1 MTNCKYKLRKL
12 SVGLISVGT
21 MLIAPTVLGQE
32 VSASTTST
40 ETSASSNNT
49 NTNTAS
55 TVETSTT
62 TSTSG
67 TAASGAGSESSDAS
81 VVPSEGSQSSGTTT
95 PASKQPQAQTAP
107 AATSAS
113 STSSSSSDG
122 KAPQAATIST
132 SSTPAAGT
140 SSNSNQVTG
149 TEAEP
154 QTMDVERY
162 TVDKEN
168 SKLNI
173 KDGDKPKNRSSVDKD
188 TKLIRNR
195 DGKQRDIVDVTRTVK
210 TNEDGTIDVTVTVK
224 PKQID
229 EGADVMALLDVSKK
243 MSEDDFN
250 NAKDKIKKLV
260 TTLTSKSA
268 NGQQNLNNR
277 NTVRLMTFYRKI
289 SDPIDLSGK
298 TSEEVEEEL
307 NKIWDKVKTKDW
319 DWGVDLQGAIH
330 KARDIFKKEKES
342 KKRQHIVLFSQ
353 GESTFSYELQNS
365 VKEDK
370 YKLSRLT
377 ETVTSSN
384 PLLPWPPIFNHTH
397 KNIDMLDDVKHLIK
411 LGRALGIKELDSLQ
425 STLKLV
431 SAGSNAAGLLLG
443 GGSLTEYLTLKE
455 YKSGNLTENQFDYTK
470 RVGEGY
476 HFHSFSERKETGEI
490 PFKSDIE
497 SQIKG
502 VFKSSN
508 TGDKSWFESILDKLS
523 LTERVQEAK
532 QKALMKLLGYLF
544 YKREYH
550 YYNHNLS
557 AIAEAKMAQQE
568 GITFYSVDVTDLN
581 SASKRAKRQVKS
593 EEDKKKEKEKEAI
606 EKKRNEKFDNYL
618 KQMSEGENFFKD
630 VDQAEEFKDTL
641 TNVTVTETFEDGVNV
656 KENSC
661 QTSLDSNNNS
671 SKSDGGGTFE
681 YKQSSSSGWLSLLSR
696 TKESLTWTI
705 SKDQLKEAFEK
716 NGFLTF
722 KYKLQVNKDKL
733 LDKGKKRAKRS
744 TPTENESSVTEKII
758 SNTVNYKINNQ
769 EVKGN
774 KLDDVKLTY
783 TKETVPVPDVEGT
796 VEVPQAPEKPLVDP
810 ILPPQPSLPNIPT
823 PQLPK
828 DEDLE
833 ISGGHGPIVDIVE
846 DTGTGV
852 EGGAQNGVVSTQEN
866 KDPIVDITED
876 TQPGMSGSNDAT
888 VVEEDTAPKRPD
900 VLVGGQSDPI
910 DITEDT
916 QPSVSG
922 SNDATVV
929 EEDTA
934 PKRPDILV
942 GGQSDPIDITEDTQ
956 PGMSGSNDATVIEED
971 TKPKRFFHFDNE
983 PQAPEK
989 PKEQPSLQDSNSL
1002 PQAPAYKAAHHL
1014 PASGDKR
1021 EVYFTIAALTIIGAA
1036 GLLSKKRRDT
1046 EEN

>member
-12 SVGLISVGT
+12 SVGLVSVGT

-32 VSASTTST
+32 VSTTGST
-40 ETSASSNNT
+40 ETSAAS
-49 NTNTAS
+49 TAS
-55 TVETSTT
+55 VDAT
-62 TSTSG
+62 TSG
-67 TAASGAGSESSDAS
+67 TTASGASGESSDAS
-81 VVPSEGSQSSGTTT
+81 VASSEGSQGSESA
-95 PASKQPQAQTAP
+95 PASPQPQPQAQTAP

-113 STSSSSSDG
+113 S
-122 KAPQAATIST
+122 KAKTEEQTPKAAT
-132 SSTPAAGT
+132 SSTPSTPAASS
-140 SSNSNQVTG
+140 SSNSNQ
-149 TEAEP
+149 EASAETEP
-154 QTMDVERY
+154 QMMDVEKY
-162 TVDKEN
+162 TVDKE
-168 SKLNI
+168 SSELKV
-173 KDGDKPKNRSSVDKD
+173 KDGKKPKNENKVDKD

-195 DGKQRDIVDVTRTVK
+195 DGEQRDIFDIKREVK
-210 TNEDGTIDVTVTVK
+210 TNADGTIDVTVTVT
-224 PKQID
+224 PKEID
-229 EGADVMALLDVSKK
+229 KGADVMALLDVSQKMTKENFDKAKEQIKK
-243 MSEDDFN
+243 M
-250 NAKDKIKKLV
+250 V
-260 TTLTSKSA
+260 TTLTGEPTDGKE
-268 NGQQNLNNR
+268 NR
-277 NTVRLMTFYRKI
+277 NRRNSVRLMTFYRKI
-289 SDPIDLSGK
+289 SEPIDLSGK
-298 TSEEVEEEL
+298 TSEEVEKEL
-307 NKIWDKVKTKDW
+307 DNIWDKVKKEDW

-353 GESTFSYELQNS
+353 GESTFSYDIN
-365 VKEDK
+365 DK
-370 YKLSRLT
+370 DKNN
-377 ETVTSSN
+377 TVRKNRITGKVTTSN
-384 PLLPWPPIFNHTH
+384 PLFPWLPIFNHTNQ
-397 KNIDMLDDVKHLIK
+397 KAEVIDDVDK
-411 LGRALGIKELDSLQ
+411 LLDFAEKMGISLPKGLRAGVQAIGLSNSFL
-425 STLKLV
+425 STFT
-431 SAGSNAAGLLLG
+431 GSG
-443 GGSLTEYLTLKE
+443 LTEYLTLNEYGSDILKE
-455 YKSGNLTENQFDYTK
+455 KQFDYTK

-476 HFHSFSERKETGEI
+476 YYHSYSKRTHGDKMPFERQIREVLEQFLPK
-490 PFKSDIE
+490 IE
-497 SQIKG
+497 SREWAKKFIDIFGLQGQKVDQIG
-502 VFKSSN
+502 VDVIMKVIN
-508 TGDKSWFESILDKLS
+508 SI
-523 LTERVQEAK
+523 
-532 QKALMKLLGYLF
+532 F
-544 YKREYH
+544 YSRQYY

-557 AIAEAKMAQQE
+557 AIAEAKMAQEE
-568 GITFYSVDVTDLN
+568 GITFYSVDVTDLKP
-581 SASKRAKRQVKS
+581 KRAKRQAAVLQKTTKKES
-593 EEDKKKEKEKEAI
+593 EED
-606 EKKRNEKFDNYL
+606 RNNKFDGYL
-618 KQMSEGENFFKD
+618 KKMSEGGKEFFND
-630 VDQAEEFKDTL
+630 VDEADKFKDTL
-641 TNVTVTETFEDGVNV
+641 TEVTVTETFENSVSVENQSWKVSSNSNHKENV
-656 KENSC
+656 KYTNA
-661 QTSLDSNNNS
+661 QKNRNWFS
-671 SKSDGGGTFE
+671 SE
-681 YKQSSSSGWLSLLSR
+681 V
-696 TKESLTWTI
+696 KESLTWTI
-705 SKDQLKEAFEK
+705 SKEQLKQAFEDGK
-716 NGFLTF
+716 PLTLT
-722 KYKLQVNKDKL
+722 YKLKVDNNKLKKALDDKR
-733 LDKGKKRAKRS
+733 KNRPKRS
-744 TPTENESSVTEKII
+744 IPTENENSVTEKII
-758 SNTVNYKINNQ
+758 SNTVNYKINKQ

-783 TKETVPVPDVEGT
+783 TKETVPVPDVEG
-796 VEVPQAPEKPLVDP
+796 EVVPIPEKPLVEP
-810 ILPPQPSLPNIPT
+810 MTPLYPAIPNYPT

-989 PKEQPSLQDSNSL
+989 PKEQPSLSL
-1002 PQAPAYKAAHHL
+1002 PQAPVYKAAHHL

-1021 EVYFTIAALTIIGAA
+1021 EASFTIVALTIIGAA

>member
-12 SVGLISVGT
+12 SVGLVSVGT

-32 VSASTTST
+32 VSTSASST
-40 ETSASSNNT
+40 ETSANT
-49 NTNTAS
+49 NTNTSTAS
-55 TVETSTT
+55 AGTG
-62 TSTSG
+62 TSG
-67 TAASGAGSESSDAS
+67 TASTTPSVGTSTGGAAGGEAAVASSG
-81 VVPSEGSQSSGTTT
+81 GSQSSDTT
-95 PASKQPQAQTAP
+95 PASPQAQTSEQP
-107 AATSAS
+107 AATS
-113 STSSSSSDG
+113 TSSNSSSDG
-122 KAPQAATIST
+122 QTPKTATT
-132 SSTPAAGT
+132 SPSTPVVAN
-140 SSNSNQVTG
+140 SNGNQVTG
-149 TEAEP
+149 TEASP
-154 QTMDVERY
+154 QMMDVEKY
-162 TVDKEN
+162 TVDKE
-168 SKLNI
+168 SSELNI
-173 KDGDKPKNRSSVDKD
+173 KDGKTPKNGISVTKD

-210 TNEDGTIDVTVTVK
+210 ANEDGTIDVTVTVK

-243 MSEDDFN
+243 MTQENFDK
-250 NAKDKIKKLV
+250 AKEQIKKLV
-260 TTLTSKSA
+260 TTLTSKSD
-268 NGQQNLNNR
+268 GGKENLNNR

-289 SDPIDLSGK
+289 SEPIDLSGK
-298 TSEEVEEEL
+298 TEQQVCEEL
-307 NKIWDKVKTKDW
+307 DKIWNRVKNEDW

-330 KARDIFKKEKES
+330 KARDIFKREKES

-353 GESTFSYELQNS
+353 GESTFSYDI
-365 VKEDK
+365 KDK
-370 YKLSRLT
+370 SDREVTKTRIT
-377 ETVTSSN
+377 EKVTTSN

-397 KNIDMLDDVKHLIK
+397 KNIDMLDDVKHLVK
-411 LGRALGIKELDSLQ
+411 LGQALGITGLDNLQ

-431 SAGSNAAGLLLG
+431 STGSNLAGLVLG

-455 YKSGNLTENQFDYTK
+455 YKSGSLTESQFDYTK

-476 HFHSFSERKETGEI
+476 HFHSFSERKETGEL
-490 PFKSDIE
+490 PFKNEIE
-497 SQIKG
+497 SRIKG
-502 VFKSSN
+502 LFKSN
-508 TGDKSWFESILDKLS
+508 ETDAKSWFESILDKLS
-523 LTERVQEAK
+523 LTERVQKAK
-532 QKALMKLLGYLF
+532 QEALMKLLGYLF

-581 SASKRAKRQVKS
+581 TTSKRVKRQIES
-593 EEDKKKEKEKEAI
+593 EEDKKKEKEKEDI
-606 EKKRNEKFDNYL
+606 EKKRHEKFDKYL
-618 KQMSEGENFFKD
+618 KEMSEGGNAFFND
-630 VDQAEEFKDTL
+630 VGKADKFKDTL
-641 TNVTVTETFEDGVNV
+641 TELTIKDEFTDKVTVE
-656 KENSC
+656 KNSLNKPL
-661 QTSLDSNNNS
+661 TN
-671 SKSDGGGTFE
+671 E
-681 YKQSSSSGWLSLLSR
+681 LSR
-696 TKESLTWTI
+696 TNRVQHREVNTSSLNFWGSSKESLTWTI
-705 SKDQLKEAFEK
+705 SKDQLREAFEK
-716 NGFLTF
+716 DGFLTF
-722 KYKLQVNKDKL
+722 KYTLRINKDKL
-733 LDKGKKRAKRS
+733 LGTDKKRTKRDIS
-744 TPTENESSVTEKII
+744 TENKTSVTKDII
-758 SNTVNYKINNQ
+758 SNTVTYKINEQ
-769 EVKGN
+769 KVEGN

-783 TKETVPVPDVEGT
+783 TKETVPVPDVEG
-796 VEVPQAPEKPLVDP
+796 EVVPIPEKPLVEP
-810 ILPPQPSLPNIPT
+810 MTPLYPAIPNYLTPDIPT

-888 VVEEDTAPKRPD
+888 VIEEDT
-900 VLVGGQSDPI
+900 
-910 DITEDT
+910 T
-916 QPSVSG
+916 
-922 SNDATVV
+922 
-929 EEDTA
+929 

-942 GGQSDPIDITEDTQ
+942 GGQSEPIDITEDTQ

>member
-12 SVGLISVGT
+12 SVGLVSVGT

-32 VSASTTST
+32 VSTTGST
-40 ETSASSNNT
+40 ETSAAS
-49 NTNTAS
+49 TAS
-55 TVETSTT
+55 VDAT
-62 TSTSG
+62 TSG
-67 TAASGAGSESSDAS
+67 TTASGASGESSDAS
-81 VVPSEGSQSSGTTT
+81 VASSEGSQGSESA
-95 PASKQPQAQTAP
+95 PASPQPQAQTAP

-113 STSSSSSDG
+113 S
-122 KAPQAATIST
+122 KAKTEEQTPKAAT
-132 SSTPAAGT
+132 SSTPSTPAASS
-140 SSNSNQVTG
+140 SSNSNQ
-149 TEAEP
+149 EASAETEP
-154 QTMDVERY
+154 QMMDVEKY
-162 TVDKEN
+162 TVDKE
-168 SKLNI
+168 SSELKV
-173 KDGDKPKNRSSVDKD
+173 KDGKKPKNENKVDKD

-195 DGKQRDIVDVTRTVK
+195 DGEQRDIFDIKREVK
-210 TNEDGTIDVTVTVK
+210 TNADGTIDVTVTVT
-224 PKQID
+224 PKEID
-229 EGADVMALLDVSKK
+229 KGADVMALLDVSQKMTKENFDKAKEQIKK
-243 MSEDDFN
+243 M
-250 NAKDKIKKLV
+250 V
-260 TTLTSKSA
+260 TTLTGEPTDGKE
-268 NGQQNLNNR
+268 NR
-277 NTVRLMTFYRKI
+277 NRRNSVRLMTFYRKI
-289 SDPIDLSGK
+289 SEPIDLSGK
-298 TSEEVEEEL
+298 TSEEVEKEL
-307 NKIWDKVKTKDW
+307 DNIWDKVKKEDW

-353 GESTFSYELQNS
+353 GESTFSYDIN
-365 VKEDK
+365 DK
-370 YKLSRLT
+370 DKNN
-377 ETVTSSN
+377 TVRKNRITGKVTTSN
-384 PLLPWPPIFNHTH
+384 PLFPWLPIFNHTNQ
-397 KNIDMLDDVKHLIK
+397 KAEVIDDVAK
-411 LGRALGIKELDSLQ
+411 LLDFAEKMGISLPKGLRAGVQAIGLSNSFLSIF
-425 STLKLV
+425 
-431 SAGSNAAGLLLG
+431 AGSG
-443 GGSLTEYLTLKE
+443 LTEYLTLNEYGSDILKE
-455 YKSGNLTENQFDYTK
+455 KQFDYTK

-476 HFHSFSERKETGEI
+476 YYHSYSKRTH
-490 PFKSDIE
+490 
-497 SQIKG
+497 
-502 VFKSSN
+502 
-508 TGDKSWFESILDKLS
+508 GDKMPFEKQIREVLEQFLPKIKSREWAKKFIDIFGLQGQKVDQIGVDVIMKVINSI
-523 LTERVQEAK
+523 
-532 QKALMKLLGYLF
+532 F
-544 YKREYH
+544 YSRQYY

-557 AIAEAKMAQQE
+557 AIAEAKMAQEE
-568 GITFYSVDVTDLN
+568 GITFYSVDVTDLKP
-581 SASKRAKRQVKS
+581 KRAKRQAAVLQKTTKKES
-593 EEDKKKEKEKEAI
+593 EED
-606 EKKRNEKFDNYL
+606 RNNKFDGYL
-618 KQMSEGENFFKD
+618 KKMSEGGKEFFND
-630 VDQAEEFKDTL
+630 VDEADKFKDTL
-641 TNVTVTETFEDGVNV
+641 TEVTVTETFENSVSVENQSWKVSSNSNHKENV
-656 KENSC
+656 KYTNA
-661 QTSLDSNNNS
+661 QKNRNWFS
-671 SKSDGGGTFE
+671 SE
-681 YKQSSSSGWLSLLSR
+681 V
-696 TKESLTWTI
+696 KESLTWTI
-705 SKDQLKEAFEK
+705 SKEQLKQAFEDGK
-716 NGFLTF
+716 PLTLT
-722 KYKLQVNKDKL
+722 YKLKVDNNKLKKALDDKR
-733 LDKGKKRAKRS
+733 KNRPKRS
-744 TPTENESSVTEKII
+744 IPTENENSVTEKII
-758 SNTVNYKINNQ
+758 SNTVNYKINKQ

-783 TKETVPVPDVEGT
+783 TKETVPVPDVEG
-796 VEVPQAPEKPLVDP
+796 EVVPIPEKPLVEP
-810 ILPPQPSLPNIPT
+810 MTPLYPAIPNYPT

-989 PKEQPSLQDSNSL
+989 PKEQPSLSL
-1002 PQAPAYKAAHHL
+1002 PQAPVYKAAHHL

-1021 EVYFTIAALTIIGAA
+1021 EASFTIVALTIIGAA

>member
-12 SVGLISVGT
+12 SVGLVSVGT

-40 ETSASSNNT
+40 ETSA
-49 NTNTAS
+49 AS
-55 TVETSTT
+55 AGVG
-62 TSTSG
+62 TSG
-67 TAASGAGSESSDAS
+67 TAASETGSGAA
-81 VVPSEGSQSSGTTT
+81 VATATTT
-95 PASKQPQAQTAP
+95 TATTNGGPQSTPAVAEATPQPQAQIAP
-107 AATSAS
+107 VAAATSTS
-113 STSSSSSDG
+113 SASSSSDG
-122 KAPQAATIST
+122 KAPQAVTSST
-132 SSTPAAGT
+132 SPSTPAAA
-140 SSNSNQVTG
+140 SSNGSNQ
-149 TEAEP
+149 EASAETEP
-154 QTMDVERY
+154 QTMEVEKY

-173 KDGDKPKNRSSVDKD
+173 KDGKTPKTGSSVNNEKD

-250 NAKDKIKKLV
+250 NAKNKIKKLV
-260 TTLTSKSA
+260 KTLTSKSA
-268 NGQQNLNNR
+268 SNSDNDEHKYNSR
-277 NTVRLMTFYRKI
+277 NSVRLMTFYREI
-289 SDPIDLSGK
+289 SNPIDISGK
-298 TSEEVEEEL
+298 TEEQL
-307 NKIWDKVKTKDW
+307 DKLLDDLRKKAKANY

-330 KARDIFKKEKES
+330 KAREIFNKEKE
-342 KKRQHIVLFSQ
+342 KKFGKRQHIVLFSQ

-370 YKLSRLT
+370 TKLSRLSGA
-377 ETVTSSN
+377 VTSSN

-397 KNIDMLDDVKHLIK
+397 KNIDMLDDVKNLVK
-411 LGRALGIKELDSLQ
+411 LGQTLGIAGLDNLQ
-425 STLKLV
+425 STLSLI
-431 SAGSNAAGLLLG
+431 STGSSLAGAFLG

-455 YKSGNLTENQFDYTK
+455 YKSGDLKENQFDYTK

-476 HFHSFSERKETGEI
+476 HFHSFSERKKTGEI
-490 PFKSDIE
+490 PFKSEIE
-497 SQIKG
+497 PKIKEL
-502 VFKSSN
+502 FENNKN
-508 TGDKSWFESILDKLS
+508 NQDKSWTEWIFDKLS
-523 LTERVQEAK
+523 LTERIQKAK
-532 QKALMKLLGYLF
+532 QETLMKLLEYLF

-568 GITFYSVDVTDLN
+568 GITFYSVDVTDLKTT
-581 SASKRAKRQVKS
+581 SKRVKRQVESK
-593 EEDKKKEKEKEAI
+593 EDKKKEKDREDIEKE
-606 EKKRNEKFDNYL
+606 RNEKFDNYL
-618 KQMSEGENFFKD
+618 KQMSEGGKDFFEDVDKAEKFKD
-630 VDQAEEFKDTL
+630 IL

-656 KENSC
+656 KDNSW
-661 QTSLDSNNNS
+661 QVSSENNNS
-671 SKSDGGGTFE
+671 LHSNYKSVTHKAASDA
-681 YKQSSSSGWLSLLSR
+681 SWWSLYSN
-696 TKESLTWTI
+696 KESLTWTI
-705 SKDQLKEAFEK
+705 SKEQLKEAFEK
-716 NGFLTF
+716 NSSLTF
-722 KYKLQVNKDKL
+722 KYKLQVNKQKL
-733 LDKGKKRAKRS
+733 LDKNKNRTKRDTS
-744 TPTENESSVTEKII
+744 TENKTSVTKDII

-783 TKETVPVPDVEGT
+783 TKETVPVPDVEG
-796 VEVPQAPEKPLVDP
+796 EVVPIPEKPLVEP
-810 ILPPQPSLPNIPT
+810 MTPLYPAIPNYPTPDIPT

-929 EEDTA
+929 EEDTV

-989 PKEQPSLQDSNSL
+989 PKEQPSLSL
-1002 PQAPAYKAAHHL
+1002 PQAPVYKAAHHL

-1021 EVYFTIAALTIIGAA
+1021 EASFTIAALTIIGAA

>member
-12 SVGLISVGT
+12 SVGLVSVGT

-32 VSASTTST
+32 VSTTGST
-40 ETSASSNNT
+40 ETSAAS
-49 NTNTAS
+49 TAS
-55 TVETSTT
+55 VDAT
-62 TSTSG
+62 TSG
-67 TAASGAGSESSDAS
+67 TTASGASGESSDAS
-81 VVPSEGSQSSGTTT
+81 VASSEGSQGSESA
-95 PASKQPQAQTAP
+95 PASPQPQPQAQTAP

-113 STSSSSSDG
+113 S
-122 KAPQAATIST
+122 KAKTEEQTPKAAT
-132 SSTPAAGT
+132 SSTPSTPAASS
-140 SSNSNQVTG
+140 SSNSNQ
-149 TEAEP
+149 EASAETEP
-154 QTMDVERY
+154 QMMDVEKY
-162 TVDKEN
+162 TVDKE
-168 SKLNI
+168 SSELKV
-173 KDGDKPKNRSSVDKD
+173 KDGKKPKNENKVDKD

-195 DGKQRDIVDVTRTVK
+195 DGEQRDIFDIKREVK
-210 TNEDGTIDVTVTVK
+210 TNADGTIDVTVTVT
-224 PKQID
+224 PKEID
-229 EGADVMALLDVSKK
+229 KGADVMALLDVSQKMTKENFDKAKEQIKK
-243 MSEDDFN
+243 M
-250 NAKDKIKKLV
+250 V
-260 TTLTSKSA
+260 TTLTGEPTDGKE
-268 NGQQNLNNR
+268 NR
-277 NTVRLMTFYRKI
+277 NRRNSVRLMTFYRKI
-289 SDPIDLSGK
+289 SEPIDLSGK
-298 TSEEVEEEL
+298 TSEEVEKEL
-307 NKIWDKVKTKDW
+307 DNIWDKVKKEDW

-353 GESTFSYELQNS
+353 GESTFSYDIN
-365 VKEDK
+365 DK
-370 YKLSRLT
+370 DKNN
-377 ETVTSSN
+377 TVRKNRITGKVTTSN
-384 PLLPWPPIFNHTH
+384 PLFPWLPIFNHTNQ
-397 KNIDMLDDVKHLIK
+397 KAEVIDDVAK
-411 LGRALGIKELDSLQ
+411 LLDFAEKMGISLPKGLRAGVQAIGLSDSFL
-425 STLKLV
+425 SIFT
-431 SAGSNAAGLLLG
+431 GSG
-443 GGSLTEYLTLKE
+443 LTEYLTLNEYGSDILKE
-455 YKSGNLTENQFDYTK
+455 KQFDYTK

-476 HFHSFSERKETGEI
+476 YYHSYSKRTHGDKM
-490 PFKSDIE
+490 PFEKQIREVLEQFLPKIE
-497 SQIKG
+497 SREWAKKFIDIFGLQGQKVDQIG
-502 VFKSSN
+502 VDVIMKVIN
-508 TGDKSWFESILDKLS
+508 SI
-523 LTERVQEAK
+523 
-532 QKALMKLLGYLF
+532 F
-544 YKREYH
+544 YSRQYY

-557 AIAEAKMAQQE
+557 AIAEAKMAQEE
-568 GITFYSVDVTDLN
+568 GITFYSVDVTDLKP
-581 SASKRAKRQVKS
+581 KRAKRQAAVLQKTTKKES
-593 EEDKKKEKEKEAI
+593 EED
-606 EKKRNEKFDNYL
+606 RNNKFDGYL
-618 KQMSEGENFFKD
+618 KKMSEGGKEFFND
-630 VDQAEEFKDTL
+630 VDEADKFKDTL
-641 TNVTVTETFEDGVNV
+641 TEVTVTETFENSVSVENQSWKVSSNSNHKENV
-656 KENSC
+656 KYTNA
-661 QTSLDSNNNS
+661 QKNRNWFS
-671 SKSDGGGTFE
+671 SE
-681 YKQSSSSGWLSLLSR
+681 V
-696 TKESLTWTI
+696 KESLTWTI
-705 SKDQLKEAFEK
+705 SKEQLKQAFEDGK
-716 NGFLTF
+716 PLTLT
-722 KYKLQVNKDKL
+722 YKLKVDNNKLKKALDDKR
-733 LDKGKKRAKRS
+733 KNRPKRS
-744 TPTENESSVTEKII
+744 IPTENENSVTEKII
-758 SNTVNYKINNQ
+758 SNTVNYKINKQ

-783 TKETVPVPDVEGT
+783 TKETVPVPDVEG
-796 VEVPQAPEKPLVDP
+796 EVVPIPEKPLVEP
-810 ILPPQPSLPNIPT
+810 MTPLYPAIPNYPT

-989 PKEQPSLQDSNSL
+989 PKEQPSLSL
-1002 PQAPAYKAAHHL
+1002 PQAPVYKAAHHL

-1021 EVYFTIAALTIIGAA
+1021 EASFTIVALTIIGAA

>member
-12 SVGLISVGT
+12 SVGLVSVGT

-32 VSASTTST
+32 VSTTGST
-40 ETSASSNNT
+40 ETSAAS
-49 NTNTAS
+49 TAS
-55 TVETSTT
+55 VDAT
-62 TSTSG
+62 TSG
-67 TAASGAGSESSDAS
+67 TTASGASGESSDAS
-81 VVPSEGSQSSGTTT
+81 VASSEGSQGSESA
-95 PASKQPQAQTAP
+95 PASPQPQPQPQAQTAP

-113 STSSSSSDG
+113 S
-122 KAPQAATIST
+122 KAKTEEQTPKAAT
-132 SSTPAAGT
+132 SSTPSTPAASS
-140 SSNSNQVTG
+140 SSNSNQ
-149 TEAEP
+149 EASAETEP
-154 QTMDVERY
+154 QMMDVEKY
-162 TVDKEN
+162 TVDKE
-168 SKLNI
+168 SSELKV
-173 KDGDKPKNRSSVDKD
+173 KDGKKPKNENKVDKD

-195 DGKQRDIVDVTRTVK
+195 DGEQRDIFDIKREVK
-210 TNEDGTIDVTVTVK
+210 TNADGTIDVTVTVT
-224 PKQID
+224 PKEID
-229 EGADVMALLDVSKK
+229 KGADVMALLDVSQKMTKENFDKAKEQIKK
-243 MSEDDFN
+243 M
-250 NAKDKIKKLV
+250 V
-260 TTLTSKSA
+260 TTLTGEPTDGKE
-268 NGQQNLNNR
+268 NR
-277 NTVRLMTFYRKI
+277 NRRNSVRLMTFYRKI
-289 SDPIDLSGK
+289 SEPIDLSGK
-298 TSEEVEEEL
+298 TSEEVEKEL
-307 NKIWDKVKTKDW
+307 DNIWDKVKKEDW

-353 GESTFSYELQNS
+353 GESTFSYDIN
-365 VKEDK
+365 DK
-370 YKLSRLT
+370 DKNN
-377 ETVTSSN
+377 TVRKNRITGKVTTSN
-384 PLLPWPPIFNHTH
+384 PLFPWLPIFNHTNQ
-397 KNIDMLDDVKHLIK
+397 KAEVIDDVDK
-411 LGRALGIKELDSLQ
+411 LLDFAEKMGISLPKGLRAGVQAIGLSNSFL
-425 STLKLV
+425 STFT
-431 SAGSNAAGLLLG
+431 GSG
-443 GGSLTEYLTLKE
+443 LTEYLTLNEYGSDILKE
-455 YKSGNLTENQFDYTK
+455 KQFDYTK

-476 HFHSFSERKETGEI
+476 YYHSYSKRTHGDKM
-490 PFKSDIE
+490 PFEKQIREVLEQFLPKIE
-497 SQIKG
+497 SREWAKKFIDIFGLQGQKVDQIG
-502 VFKSSN
+502 VDVIMKVIN
-508 TGDKSWFESILDKLS
+508 SI
-523 LTERVQEAK
+523 
-532 QKALMKLLGYLF
+532 F
-544 YKREYH
+544 YSRQYY

-557 AIAEAKMAQQE
+557 AIAEAKMAQEE
-568 GITFYSVDVTDLN
+568 GITFYSVDVTDLKP
-581 SASKRAKRQVKS
+581 KRAKRQAAVLQKTTKKES
-593 EEDKKKEKEKEAI
+593 EED
-606 EKKRNEKFDNYL
+606 RNNKFDEYL
-618 KQMSEGENFFKD
+618 KKMSEGGKEFFND
-630 VDQAEEFKDTL
+630 VDEADKFKDTL
-641 TNVTVTETFEDGVNV
+641 TEVTVTETFENSVSVENQSWKVSSNSNHKENV
-656 KENSC
+656 KYTNA
-661 QTSLDSNNNS
+661 QKNRNWFS
-671 SKSDGGGTFE
+671 SE
-681 YKQSSSSGWLSLLSR
+681 V
-696 TKESLTWTI
+696 KESLTWTI
-705 SKDQLKEAFEK
+705 SKEQLKQAFEDGK
-716 NGFLTF
+716 PLTLT
-722 KYKLQVNKDKL
+722 YKLKVDNNKLKKALDDKR
-733 LDKGKKRAKRS
+733 KNRPKRS
-744 TPTENESSVTEKII
+744 IPTENENSVTEKII
-758 SNTVNYKINNQ
+758 SNTVNYKINKQ

-783 TKETVPVPDVEGT
+783 TKETVPVPDVEG
-796 VEVPQAPEKPLVDP
+796 EVVPIPEKPLVEP
-810 ILPPQPSLPNIPT
+810 MTPLYPAIPNYPT

-989 PKEQPSLQDSNSL
+989 PKEQPSLSL
-1002 PQAPAYKAAHHL
+1002 PQAPVYKAAHHL

-1021 EVYFTIAALTIIGAA
+1021 EASFTIVALTIIGAA

>member
-12 SVGLISVGT
+12 SVGLVSVGT

-40 ETSASSNNT
+40 ETSA
-49 NTNTAS
+49 AS
-55 TVETSTT
+55 AGVG
-62 TSTSG
+62 TSG
-67 TAASGAGSESSDAS
+67 TAASETGSGAA
-81 VVPSEGSQSSGTTT
+81 VATATTT
-95 PASKQPQAQTAP
+95 TATTNGGPQSTPAVAEATPQPQAQIAP
-107 AATSAS
+107 VAAATSTS
-113 STSSSSSDG
+113 SASSSSDG
-122 KAPQAATIST
+122 KAPQAVTSST
-132 SSTPAAGT
+132 SPSTPAAA
-140 SSNSNQVTG
+140 SSNGSNQ
-149 TEAEP
+149 EASAETEP
-154 QTMDVERY
+154 QTMEVEKY

-173 KDGDKPKNRSSVDKD
+173 KDGKTPKTGSSVNNEKD

-250 NAKDKIKKLV
+250 NAKNKIKKLV
-260 TTLTSKSA
+260 KTLTSKSA
-268 NGQQNLNNR
+268 SNSDNDEHKYNSR
-277 NTVRLMTFYRKI
+277 NSVRLMTFYREI
-289 SDPIDLSGK
+289 SNPIDISGK
-298 TSEEVEEEL
+298 TEEQL
-307 NKIWDKVKTKDW
+307 DKLLDDLRKKAKANY

-330 KARDIFKKEKES
+330 KAREIFNKEKE
-342 KKRQHIVLFSQ
+342 KKFGKRQHIVLFSQ

-370 YKLSRLT
+370 TKLSRLSGA
-377 ETVTSSN
+377 VTSSN

-397 KNIDMLDDVKHLIK
+397 KNIDMLDDVKNLVK
-411 LGRALGIKELDSLQ
+411 LGQTLGIAGLDNLQ
-425 STLKLV
+425 STLSLI
-431 SAGSNAAGLLLG
+431 STGSSLAGAFLG

-455 YKSGNLTENQFDYTK
+455 YKSGDLKENQFDYTK

-476 HFHSFSERKETGEI
+476 HFHSFSERKKTGEI
-490 PFKSDIE
+490 PFKSEIE
-497 SQIKG
+497 QKIKEL
-502 VFKSSN
+502 FENNKN
-508 TGDKSWFESILDKLS
+508 NQDKSWTEWIFDKLS
-523 LTERVQEAK
+523 LTERIQKAK
-532 QKALMKLLGYLF
+532 QETLMKLLEYLF

-568 GITFYSVDVTDLN
+568 GITFYSVDVTDLKTT
-581 SASKRAKRQVKS
+581 SKRVKRQVESK
-593 EEDKKKEKEKEAI
+593 EDKKKEKDREDIEKE
-606 EKKRNEKFDNYL
+606 RNEKFDNYL
-618 KQMSEGENFFKD
+618 KQMSEGGKDFFED
-630 VDQAEEFKDTL
+630 VDKAEEFKDIL

-656 KENSC
+656 KDNSW
-661 QTSLDSNNNS
+661 QVSSENNNS
-671 SKSDGGGTFE
+671 LHSNYKSVTHKAASDA
-681 YKQSSSSGWLSLLSR
+681 SWWSLYSN
-696 TKESLTWTI
+696 KESLTWTI
-705 SKDQLKEAFEK
+705 SKEQLKEAFEK
-716 NGFLTF
+716 NSSLTF
-722 KYKLQVNKDKL
+722 KYKLQVNKQKL
-733 LDKGKKRAKRS
+733 LDKNKNRTKRDTS
-744 TPTENESSVTEKII
+744 TENKTSVTKDII

-783 TKETVPVPDVEGT
+783 TKETVPVPDVEG
-796 VEVPQAPEKPLVDP
+796 EVVPIPEKPLVEP
-810 ILPPQPSLPNIPT
+810 MTPLYPAIPNYPTPDIPT

-916 QPSVSG
+916 QP
-922 SNDATVV
+922 
-929 EEDTA
+929 
-934 PKRPDILV
+934 
-942 GGQSDPIDITEDTQ
+942 
-956 PGMSGSNDATVIEED
+956 GMSGSNDATVIEED

-989 PKEQPSLQDSNSL
+989 PKEQPSLSL
-1002 PQAPAYKAAHHL
+1002 PQAPVYKAAHHL

-1021 EVYFTIAALTIIGAA
+1021 EASFTIAALTIIGAA

>member
-12 SVGLISVGT
+12 SVGLVSVGT

-32 VSASTTST
+32 VSTTGST
-40 ETSASSNNT
+40 ETSAAS
-49 NTNTAS
+49 TAS
-55 TVETSTT
+55 VDAT
-62 TSTSG
+62 TSG
-67 TAASGAGSESSDAS
+67 TTASGASGESSDAS
-81 VVPSEGSQSSGTTT
+81 VASSEGSQGSESA
-95 PASKQPQAQTAP
+95 PASPQPQPQAQTAP

-113 STSSSSSDG
+113 S
-122 KAPQAATIST
+122 KAKTEEQTPKAAT
-132 SSTPAAGT
+132 SSTPSTPAASS
-140 SSNSNQVTG
+140 SSNSNQ
-149 TEAEP
+149 EASAETEP
-154 QTMDVERY
+154 QMMDVEKY
-162 TVDKEN
+162 TVDKE
-168 SKLNI
+168 SSELKV
-173 KDGDKPKNRSSVDKD
+173 KDGKKPKNENKVDKD

-195 DGKQRDIVDVTRTVK
+195 DGEQRDIFDIKREVK
-210 TNEDGTIDVTVTVK
+210 TNADGTIDVTVTVT
-224 PKQID
+224 PKEID
-229 EGADVMALLDVSKK
+229 KGADVMALLDVSQKMTKENFDKAKEQIKK
-243 MSEDDFN
+243 M
-250 NAKDKIKKLV
+250 V
-260 TTLTSKSA
+260 TTLTGEPTDGKE
-268 NGQQNLNNR
+268 NR
-277 NTVRLMTFYRKI
+277 NRRNSVRLMTFYRKI
-289 SDPIDLSGK
+289 SEPIDLSGK
-298 TSEEVEEEL
+298 TSEEVEKEL
-307 NKIWDKVKTKDW
+307 DNIWDKVKKEDW

-353 GESTFSYELQNS
+353 GESTFSYDIN
-365 VKEDK
+365 DK
-370 YKLSRLT
+370 DKNN
-377 ETVTSSN
+377 TVRKNRITGKVTTSN
-384 PLLPWPPIFNHTH
+384 PLFPWLPIFNHTNQ
-397 KNIDMLDDVKHLIK
+397 KAEVIDDVDK
-411 LGRALGIKELDSLQ
+411 LLDFAEKMGISLPKGLRAGVQAIGLSNSFL
-425 STLKLV
+425 STFT
-431 SAGSNAAGLLLG
+431 GSG
-443 GGSLTEYLTLKE
+443 LTEYLTLNEYGSDILKE
-455 YKSGNLTENQFDYTK
+455 KQFDYTK

-476 HFHSFSERKETGEI
+476 YYHSYSKRTHGDKM
-490 PFKSDIE
+490 PFEKQIREVLEQFLPKIE
-497 SQIKG
+497 SREWAKKFIDIFGLQGQKVDQIG
-502 VFKSSN
+502 VDVIMKVIN
-508 TGDKSWFESILDKLS
+508 SI
-523 LTERVQEAK
+523 
-532 QKALMKLLGYLF
+532 F
-544 YKREYH
+544 YSRQYY

-557 AIAEAKMAQQE
+557 AIAEAKMAQEE
-568 GITFYSVDVTDLN
+568 GITFYSVDVTDLKP
-581 SASKRAKRQVKS
+581 KRAKRQAVVLQKTTKKES
-593 EEDKKKEKEKEAI
+593 EED
-606 EKKRNEKFDNYL
+606 RNNKFDGYL
-618 KQMSEGENFFKD
+618 KKMSEGGKEFFND
-630 VDQAEEFKDTL
+630 VDEADKFKDTL
-641 TNVTVTETFEDGVNV
+641 TEVTVTETFENSVSVENQSWKVSSNSNHKENV
-656 KENSC
+656 KYTNA
-661 QTSLDSNNNS
+661 QKNRNWFS
-671 SKSDGGGTFE
+671 SE
-681 YKQSSSSGWLSLLSR
+681 V
-696 TKESLTWTI
+696 KESLTWTI
-705 SKDQLKEAFEK
+705 SKEQLKQAFEDGK
-716 NGFLTF
+716 PLTLT
-722 KYKLQVNKDKL
+722 YKLKVDNNKLKKALDDKR
-733 LDKGKKRAKRS
+733 KNRPKRS
-744 TPTENESSVTEKII
+744 IPTENENSVTEKII
-758 SNTVNYKINNQ
+758 SNTVNYKINKQ

-783 TKETVPVPDVEGT
+783 TKETVPVPDVEG
-796 VEVPQAPEKPLVDP
+796 EVVPIPEKPLVEP
-810 ILPPQPSLPNIPT
+810 MTPLYPAIPNYPT

-989 PKEQPSLQDSNSL
+989 PKEQPSLSL
-1002 PQAPAYKAAHHL
+1002 PQAPVYKAAHHL

-1021 EVYFTIAALTIIGAA
+1021 EASFTIVALTIIGAA

>member
-12 SVGLISVGT
+12 SVGLVSVGT

-32 VSASTTST
+32 VSTTGST
-40 ETSASSNNT
+40 ETSAAS
-49 NTNTAS
+49 TAS
-55 TVETSTT
+55 VDAT
-62 TSTSG
+62 TSG
-67 TAASGAGSESSDAS
+67 TTASGASGESSDAS
-81 VVPSEGSQSSGTTT
+81 VASSEGSQGSESA
-95 PASKQPQAQTAP
+95 PASPQPQPQAQTAP

-113 STSSSSSDG
+113 S
-122 KAPQAATIST
+122 KAKTEEQTPKAAT
-132 SSTPAAGT
+132 SSTPSTPAASS
-140 SSNSNQVTG
+140 SSNSNQ
-149 TEAEP
+149 EASAETEP
-154 QTMDVERY
+154 QMMDVEKY
-162 TVDKEN
+162 TVDKE
-168 SKLNI
+168 SSELKV
-173 KDGDKPKNRSSVDKD
+173 KDGKKPKNENKVDKD

-195 DGKQRDIVDVTRTVK
+195 DGEQRDIFDIKREVK
-210 TNEDGTIDVTVTVK
+210 TNADGTIDVTVTVT
-224 PKQID
+224 PKEID
-229 EGADVMALLDVSKK
+229 KGADVMALLDVSQKMTKENFDKAKEQIKK
-243 MSEDDFN
+243 M
-250 NAKDKIKKLV
+250 V
-260 TTLTSKSA
+260 TTLTGEPTDGKE
-268 NGQQNLNNR
+268 NR
-277 NTVRLMTFYRKI
+277 NRRNSVRLMTFYRKI
-289 SDPIDLSGK
+289 SEPIDLSGK
-298 TSEEVEEEL
+298 TSEEVEKEL
-307 NKIWDKVKTKDW
+307 DNIWDKVKKEDW

-353 GESTFSYELQNS
+353 GESTFSYDIN
-365 VKEDK
+365 DK
-370 YKLSRLT
+370 DKNN
-377 ETVTSSN
+377 TVRKNRITGKVTTSN
-384 PLLPWPPIFNHTH
+384 PLFPWLPIFNHTNQ
-397 KNIDMLDDVKHLIK
+397 KAEVTDDVDK
-411 LGRALGIKELDSLQ
+411 LLDFAEKMGISLPKGLRAGVQAIGLGNSFL
-425 STLKLV
+425 STFT
-431 SAGSNAAGLLLG
+431 GSG
-443 GGSLTEYLTLKE
+443 LTEYLTLNEYGSDILKE
-455 YKSGNLTENQFDYTK
+455 KQFDYTK

-476 HFHSFSERKETGEI
+476 YYHSYSKRTHGDKM
-490 PFKSDIE
+490 PFEKQIREVLEQFLPKIE
-497 SQIKG
+497 SREWAKKFIDIFGLQGQKVDQIG
-502 VFKSSN
+502 VDVIMKVIN
-508 TGDKSWFESILDKLS
+508 SI
-523 LTERVQEAK
+523 
-532 QKALMKLLGYLF
+532 F
-544 YKREYH
+544 YSRQYY

-557 AIAEAKMAQQE
+557 AIAEAKMAQEE
-568 GITFYSVDVTDLN
+568 GITFYSVDVTDLKP
-581 SASKRAKRQVKS
+581 KRAKRQAAVLQKTTKKES
-593 EEDKKKEKEKEAI
+593 EED
-606 EKKRNEKFDNYL
+606 RNNKFDGYL
-618 KQMSEGENFFKD
+618 KKMSEGGKEFFND
-630 VDQAEEFKDTL
+630 VDEADKFKDTL
-641 TNVTVTETFEDGVNV
+641 TEVTVTETFENSVSVENQSWKVSSNSNHKENV
-656 KENSC
+656 KYTNA
-661 QTSLDSNNNS
+661 QKNRNWFS
-671 SKSDGGGTFE
+671 SE
-681 YKQSSSSGWLSLLSR
+681 V
-696 TKESLTWTI
+696 KESLTWTI
-705 SKDQLKEAFEK
+705 SKEQLKQAFEDGK
-716 NGFLTF
+716 PLTLT
-722 KYKLQVNKDKL
+722 YKLKVDNNKLKKALDDKR
-733 LDKGKKRAKRS
+733 KNRPKRS
-744 TPTENESSVTEKII
+744 IPTENENSVTEKII
-758 SNTVNYKINNQ
+758 SNTVNYKINKQ

-783 TKETVPVPDVEGT
+783 TKETVPVPDVEG
-796 VEVPQAPEKPLVDP
+796 EVVPIPEKPLVEP
-810 ILPPQPSLPNIPT
+810 MTPLYPAIPNYPT

-989 PKEQPSLQDSNSL
+989 PKEQPSLSL
-1002 PQAPAYKAAHHL
+1002 PQAPVYKAAHHL

-1021 EVYFTIAALTIIGAA
+1021 EASFTIVALTIIGAA

>member
-12 SVGLISVGT
+12 SVGLVSVGT

-32 VSASTTST
+32 VSTSASST
-40 ETSASSNNT
+40 ETSANT
-49 NTNTAS
+49 NTNTSTAS
-55 TVETSTT
+55 AGTG
-62 TSTSG
+62 TSG
-67 TAASGAGSESSDAS
+67 TASTTPSVGTSTGGAAGGEAAVASSG
-81 VVPSEGSQSSGTTT
+81 GSQSSDTT
-95 PASKQPQAQTAP
+95 PASPQAQTSEQP
-107 AATSAS
+107 AATS
-113 STSSSSSDG
+113 TSSNSSSDG
-122 KAPQAATIST
+122 QTPKTATT
-132 SSTPAAGT
+132 SPSTPVVAN
-140 SSNSNQVTG
+140 SNGNQVTG
-149 TEAEP
+149 TEASP
-154 QTMDVERY
+154 QMMDVEKY
-162 TVDKEN
+162 TVDKE
-168 SKLNI
+168 SSELNI
-173 KDGDKPKNRSSVDKD
+173 KDGKTPKNGISVTKD

-210 TNEDGTIDVTVTVK
+210 ANEDGTIDVTVTVK

-243 MSEDDFN
+243 MTQENFDK
-250 NAKDKIKKLV
+250 AKEQIKKLV
-260 TTLTSKSA
+260 TTLTSKSD
-268 NGQQNLNNR
+268 GGKENLNNR

-289 SDPIDLSGK
+289 SEPIDLSGK
-298 TSEEVEEEL
+298 TEQQVCEEL
-307 NKIWDKVKTKDW
+307 DKIWNRVKNEDW

-330 KARDIFKKEKES
+330 KARDIFKREKES

-353 GESTFSYELQNS
+353 GESTFSYDI
-365 VKEDK
+365 KDK
-370 YKLSRLT
+370 SDREVTKTRIT
-377 ETVTSSN
+377 EKVTTSN

-397 KNIDMLDDVKHLIK
+397 KNIDMLDDVKHLVK
-411 LGRALGIKELDSLQ
+411 LGQALGITGLDNLQ

-431 SAGSNAAGLLLG
+431 STGSNLAGLVLG

-455 YKSGNLTENQFDYTK
+455 YKSGSLTESQFDYTK

-476 HFHSFSERKETGEI
+476 HFHSFSERKETGEL
-490 PFKSDIE
+490 PFKNEIE
-497 SQIKG
+497 SRIKG
-502 VFKSSN
+502 LFKSN
-508 TGDKSWFESILDKLS
+508 ETDAKSWFESILDKLS
-523 LTERVQEAK
+523 LTERVQKANQE
-532 QKALMKLLGYLF
+532 ALMKLLGYLF

-581 SASKRAKRQVKS
+581 TTSKRVKRQIES
-593 EEDKKKEKEKEAI
+593 EEDKKKEKEKEDI
-606 EKKRNEKFDNYL
+606 EKKRHEKFDKYL
-618 KQMSEGENFFKD
+618 KEMSEGGNAFFND
-630 VDQAEEFKDTL
+630 VGKADKFKDTL
-641 TNVTVTETFEDGVNV
+641 TELTIKDEFTDKVTVE
-656 KENSC
+656 KNSLNKPL
-661 QTSLDSNNNS
+661 TN
-671 SKSDGGGTFE
+671 E
-681 YKQSSSSGWLSLLSR
+681 LSR
-696 TKESLTWTI
+696 TNRVQHREVNTSYLNFWGSSKESLTWTI
-705 SKDQLKEAFEK
+705 SKDQLREAFEK
-716 NGFLTF
+716 DGFLTF
-722 KYKLQVNKDKL
+722 KYTLRINKDKL
-733 LDKGKKRAKRS
+733 LGTDKKRTKRDIS
-744 TPTENESSVTEKII
+744 TENKTSVTKDII
-758 SNTVNYKINNQ
+758 SNTVTYKINEQ
-769 EVKGN
+769 KVEGN

-783 TKETVPVPDVEGT
+783 TKETVPVPDVEG
-796 VEVPQAPEKPLVDP
+796 EVVPIPEKPLVEP
-810 ILPPQPSLPNIPT
+810 MTPLYPAIPNYLTPDIPT

-888 VVEEDTAPKRPD
+888 VIEEDT
-900 VLVGGQSDPI
+900 
-910 DITEDT
+910 T
-916 QPSVSG
+916 
-922 SNDATVV
+922 
-929 EEDTA
+929 

-942 GGQSDPIDITEDTQ
+942 GGQSEPIDITEDTQ

>member
-12 SVGLISVGT
+12 SVGLVSVGT

-32 VSASTTST
+32 VSTSASST
-40 ETSASSNNT
+40 ETSANT
-49 NTNTAS
+49 NTNTN
-55 TVETSTT
+55 TSTASAGT
-62 TSTSG
+62 GTSG
-67 TAASGAGSESSDAS
+67 TASTTPSVGTSTGGAAGGEAAVASSG
-81 VVPSEGSQSSGTTT
+81 GSQSSDTT
-95 PASKQPQAQTAP
+95 PASPQAQTSEQP
-107 AATSAS
+107 AATS
-113 STSSSSSDG
+113 TSSNSSSDG
-122 KAPQAATIST
+122 QTPKTATT
-132 SSTPAAGT
+132 SPSTPVVAN
-140 SSNSNQVTG
+140 SNGNQVTG
-149 TEAEP
+149 TEASP
-154 QTMDVERY
+154 QMMDVEKY
-162 TVDKEN
+162 TVDKE
-168 SKLNI
+168 SSELNI
-173 KDGDKPKNRSSVDKD
+173 KDGKTPKNGISVTKD

-210 TNEDGTIDVTVTVK
+210 ANEDGTIDVTVTVK

-243 MSEDDFN
+243 MTQENFDK
-250 NAKDKIKKLV
+250 AKEQIKKLV
-260 TTLTSKSA
+260 TTLTSKSD
-268 NGQQNLNNR
+268 GGKENLNNR

-289 SDPIDLSGK
+289 SEPIDLSGK
-298 TSEEVEEEL
+298 TEQQVCEEL
-307 NKIWDKVKTKDW
+307 DKIWNRVKNEDW

-330 KARDIFKKEKES
+330 KARDIFKREKES

-353 GESTFSYELQNS
+353 GESTFSYDI
-365 VKEDK
+365 KDK
-370 YKLSRLT
+370 SDREVTKTRIT
-377 ETVTSSN
+377 EKVTTSN

-397 KNIDMLDDVKHLIK
+397 KNIDMLDDVKHLVK
-411 LGRALGIKELDSLQ
+411 LGQALGITGLDNLQ

-431 SAGSNAAGLLLG
+431 STGSNLAGLVLG

-455 YKSGNLTENQFDYTK
+455 YKSGSLTESQFDYTK

-476 HFHSFSERKETGEI
+476 HFHSFSERKETGEL
-490 PFKSDIE
+490 PFKNEIE
-497 SQIKG
+497 SRIKG
-502 VFKSSN
+502 LFKSN
-508 TGDKSWFESILDKLS
+508 ETDAKSWFESILDKLS
-523 LTERVQEAK
+523 LTERVQKAK
-532 QKALMKLLGYLF
+532 QEALMKLLGYLF

-581 SASKRAKRQVKS
+581 TTSKRVKRQIES
-593 EEDKKKEKEKEAI
+593 EEDKKKEKEKEDI
-606 EKKRNEKFDNYL
+606 EKKRHEKFDKYL
-618 KQMSEGENFFKD
+618 KEMSEGGNAFFND
-630 VDQAEEFKDTL
+630 VGNADKFKDTL
-641 TNVTVTETFEDGVNV
+641 TELTIKDEFTDKVTVE
-656 KENSC
+656 KNSLNKPL
-661 QTSLDSNNNS
+661 TN
-671 SKSDGGGTFE
+671 E
-681 YKQSSSSGWLSLLSR
+681 LSR
-696 TKESLTWTI
+696 TNRVQHREVNTSYLNFWGSSKESLTWTI
-705 SKDQLKEAFEK
+705 SKDQLREAFEK
-716 NGFLTF
+716 DGFLTF
-722 KYKLQVNKDKL
+722 KYTLRINKDKL
-733 LDKGKKRAKRS
+733 LGTDKKRTKRDIS
-744 TPTENESSVTEKII
+744 TENKTSVTKDII
-758 SNTVNYKINNQ
+758 SNTVTYKINEQ
-769 EVKGN
+769 KVEGN

-783 TKETVPVPDVEGT
+783 TKETVPVPDVEG
-796 VEVPQAPEKPLVDP
+796 EVVPIPEKPLVEP
-810 ILPPQPSLPNIPT
+810 MTPLYPAIPNYLTPDIPT

-888 VVEEDTAPKRPD
+888 VIEEDT
-900 VLVGGQSDPI
+900 
-910 DITEDT
+910 T
-916 QPSVSG
+916 
-922 SNDATVV
+922 
-929 EEDTA
+929 

-942 GGQSDPIDITEDTQ
+942 GGQSEPIDITEDTQ

>member
-12 SVGLISVGT
+12 SVGLVSVGT

-32 VSASTTST
+32 VSTSASST
-40 ETSASSNNT
+40 ETSANT
-49 NTNTAS
+49 NTNTSTAS
-55 TVETSTT
+55 AGTG
-62 TSTSG
+62 TSG
-67 TAASGAGSESSDAS
+67 TASTTPSVGTSTGGAAGGEAAVASSG
-81 VVPSEGSQSSGTTT
+81 GSQSSDTT
-95 PASKQPQAQTAP
+95 PASPQAQTSEQP
-107 AATSAS
+107 AATS
-113 STSSSSSDG
+113 TSSNSSSDG
-122 KAPQAATIST
+122 QTPKTATT
-132 SSTPAAGT
+132 SPSTPVVAN
-140 SSNSNQVTG
+140 SNGNQVTG
-149 TEAEP
+149 TEASP
-154 QTMDVERY
+154 QMMDVEKY
-162 TVDKEN
+162 TVDKE
-168 SKLNI
+168 SSELNI
-173 KDGDKPKNRSSVDKD
+173 KDGKTPKNGISVTKD

-210 TNEDGTIDVTVTVK
+210 ANEDGTIDVTVTVK

-243 MSEDDFN
+243 MTQENFDK
-250 NAKDKIKKLV
+250 AKEQIKKLV
-260 TTLTSKSA
+260 TTLTSKSD
-268 NGQQNLNNR
+268 GGKENLNNR

-289 SDPIDLSGK
+289 SEPIDLSGK
-298 TSEEVEEEL
+298 TEQQVCEEL
-307 NKIWDKVKTKDW
+307 DKIWNRVKNEDW

-330 KARDIFKKEKES
+330 KARDIFKREKES

-353 GESTFSYELQNS
+353 GESTFSYDI
-365 VKEDK
+365 KDK
-370 YKLSRLT
+370 SDRKVTKTRIT
-377 ETVTSSN
+377 EKVTTSN

-397 KNIDMLDDVKHLIK
+397 KNIDMLDDVKHLVK
-411 LGRALGIKELDSLQ
+411 LGQALGITGLDNLQ

-431 SAGSNAAGLLLG
+431 STGSNLAGLVLG

-455 YKSGNLTENQFDYTK
+455 YKSGSLTESQFDYTK

-476 HFHSFSERKETGEI
+476 HFHSFSERQETGEL
-490 PFKSDIE
+490 PFKNEIE
-497 SQIKG
+497 SRIKG
-502 VFKSSN
+502 LFKSN
-508 TGDKSWFESILDKLS
+508 ETDAKSWFESILDKLS
-523 LTERVQEAK
+523 LTERVQKAK
-532 QKALMKLLGYLF
+532 QEALMKLLGYLF

-581 SASKRAKRQVKS
+581 TTSKRVKRQIES
-593 EEDKKKEKEKEAI
+593 EEDKKKEKEKEDI
-606 EKKRNEKFDNYL
+606 EKKRHEKFDKYL
-618 KQMSEGENFFKD
+618 KEMSEGGDAFFND
-630 VDQAEEFKDTL
+630 VGKADKFKDTL
-641 TNVTVTETFEDGVNV
+641 TELTIKDEFTDKVTVE
-656 KENSC
+656 KNSLNKPL
-661 QTSLDSNNNS
+661 TN
-671 SKSDGGGTFE
+671 E
-681 YKQSSSSGWLSLLSR
+681 LSR
-696 TKESLTWTI
+696 TNRVQHREVDTSYLNFWGSSKESLTWTI
-705 SKDQLKEAFEK
+705 SKDQLREAFEK
-716 NGFLTF
+716 DGFLTF
-722 KYKLQVNKDKL
+722 KYTLRINKDKL
-733 LDKGKKRAKRS
+733 LGTDKKRTKRDIS
-744 TPTENESSVTEKII
+744 TENKTSVTKDII
-758 SNTVNYKINNQ
+758 SNTVTYKINEQ
-769 EVKGN
+769 KVEGN

-783 TKETVPVPDVEGT
+783 TKETVPVPDVEG
-796 VEVPQAPEKPLVDP
+796 EVVPIPEKPLVEP
-810 ILPPQPSLPNIPT
+810 MTPLYPAIPNYLTPDIPT

-888 VVEEDTAPKRPD
+888 VIEEDT
-900 VLVGGQSDPI
+900 
-910 DITEDT
+910 T
-916 QPSVSG
+916 
-922 SNDATVV
+922 
-929 EEDTA
+929 

-942 GGQSDPIDITEDTQ
+942 GGQSEPIDITEDTQ

>member
-12 SVGLISVGT
+12 SVGLVSVGT

-32 VSASTTST
+32 VSTTGST
-40 ETSASSNNT
+40 ETSAAS
-49 NTNTAS
+49 TAS
-55 TVETSTT
+55 VDAT
-62 TSTSG
+62 TSG
-67 TAASGAGSESSDAS
+67 TTASGASGESSDAS
-81 VVPSEGSQSSGTTT
+81 VASSEGSQGSESA
-95 PASKQPQAQTAP
+95 PASPQPQPQAQTAP

-113 STSSSSSDG
+113 S
-122 KAPQAATIST
+122 KAKTEEQTPKAAT
-132 SSTPAAGT
+132 SSTPSTPAASS
-140 SSNSNQVTG
+140 SSNSNQ
-149 TEAEP
+149 EASAETEP
-154 QTMDVERY
+154 QMMDVEKY
-162 TVDKEN
+162 TVDKE
-168 SKLNI
+168 SSELKV
-173 KDGDKPKNRSSVDKD
+173 KDGKKPKNENKVDKD

-195 DGKQRDIVDVTRTVK
+195 DGEQRDIFDIKREVK
-210 TNEDGTIDVTVTVK
+210 TNADGTIDVTVTVT
-224 PKQID
+224 PKEID
-229 EGADVMALLDVSKK
+229 KGADVMALLDVSQKMTKENFDKAKEQIKK
-243 MSEDDFN
+243 M
-250 NAKDKIKKLV
+250 V
-260 TTLTSKSA
+260 TTLTGEPTDGKE
-268 NGQQNLNNR
+268 NR
-277 NTVRLMTFYRKI
+277 NRRNSVRLMTFYRKI
-289 SDPIDLSGK
+289 SEPIDLSGK
-298 TSEEVEEEL
+298 TSEEVEKEL
-307 NKIWDKVKTKDW
+307 DNIWDKVKKEDW

-353 GESTFSYELQNS
+353 GESTFSYDIN
-365 VKEDK
+365 DK
-370 YKLSRLT
+370 DKNN
-377 ETVTSSN
+377 TVRKNRITGKVTTSN
-384 PLLPWPPIFNHTH
+384 PLFPWLPIFNHTNQ
-397 KNIDMLDDVKHLIK
+397 KAEVIDDVDK
-411 LGRALGIKELDSLQ
+411 LLDFAEKMGISLPKGLRAGVQAIGLSNSFL
-425 STLKLV
+425 STFT
-431 SAGSNAAGLLLG
+431 GSG
-443 GGSLTEYLTLKE
+443 LTEYLTLNEYGSDILKE
-455 YKSGNLTENQFDYTK
+455 KQFDYTK

-476 HFHSFSERKETGEI
+476 YYHSYSKRTHGDKM
-490 PFKSDIE
+490 PFEKQIRGVLEQFLPKIE
-497 SQIKG
+497 SREWAKKFIDIFGLQGQKVDQIG
-502 VFKSSN
+502 VDVIMKVIN
-508 TGDKSWFESILDKLS
+508 SI
-523 LTERVQEAK
+523 
-532 QKALMKLLGYLF
+532 F
-544 YKREYH
+544 YSRQYY

-557 AIAEAKMAQQE
+557 AIAEAKMAQEE
-568 GITFYSVDVTDLN
+568 GITFYSVDVTDLKP
-581 SASKRAKRQVKS
+581 KRAKRQAAVLQKTTKKES
-593 EEDKKKEKEKEAI
+593 EED
-606 EKKRNEKFDNYL
+606 RNNKFDGYL
-618 KQMSEGENFFKD
+618 KKMSEGGKEFFND
-630 VDQAEEFKDTL
+630 VDEADKFKDTL
-641 TNVTVTETFEDGVNV
+641 TEVTVTETFENSVSVENQSWKVSSNSNHKENV
-656 KENSC
+656 KYTNA
-661 QTSLDSNNNS
+661 QKNRNWFS
-671 SKSDGGGTFE
+671 SE
-681 YKQSSSSGWLSLLSR
+681 V
-696 TKESLTWTI
+696 KESLTWTI
-705 SKDQLKEAFEK
+705 SKEQLKQAFEDGK
-716 NGFLTF
+716 PLTLT
-722 KYKLQVNKDKL
+722 YKLKVDNNKLKKALDDKR
-733 LDKGKKRAKRS
+733 KNRPKRS
-744 TPTENESSVTEKII
+744 IPTENENSVTEKII
-758 SNTVNYKINNQ
+758 SNTVNYKINKQ

-783 TKETVPVPDVEGT
+783 TKETVPVPDVEG
-796 VEVPQAPEKPLVDP
+796 EVVPIPEKPLVEP
-810 ILPPQPSLPNIPT
+810 MTPLYPAIPNYPT

-989 PKEQPSLQDSNSL
+989 PKEQPSLSL
-1002 PQAPAYKAAHHL
+1002 PQAPVYKAAHHL

-1021 EVYFTIAALTIIGAA
+1021 EASFTIVALTIIGAA

>member
-12 SVGLISVGT
+12 SVGLVSVGT

-32 VSASTTST
+32 VSTTGST
-40 ETSASSNNT
+40 ETSAAS
-49 NTNTAS
+49 TAS
-55 TVETSTT
+55 VDAT
-62 TSTSG
+62 TSG
-67 TAASGAGSESSDAS
+67 TTASGASGESSDAS
-81 VVPSEGSQSSGTTT
+81 VASSEGSQGSESA
-95 PASKQPQAQTAP
+95 PASPQPQPQAQTAP

-113 STSSSSSDG
+113 S
-122 KAPQAATIST
+122 KAKTEEQTPKAAT
-132 SSTPAAGT
+132 SSTPSTPAASS
-140 SSNSNQVTG
+140 SSNSNQ
-149 TEAEP
+149 EASAETEP
-154 QTMDVERY
+154 QMMDVEKY
-162 TVDKEN
+162 TVDKE
-168 SKLNI
+168 SSELKV
-173 KDGDKPKNRSSVDKD
+173 KDGKKPKNENKVDKD

-195 DGKQRDIVDVTRTVK
+195 DGEQRDIFDIKREVK
-210 TNEDGTIDVTVTVK
+210 TNADGTIDVTVTVT
-224 PKQID
+224 PKEID
-229 EGADVMALLDVSKK
+229 KGADVMALLDVSQKMTKENFDKAKEQIKK
-243 MSEDDFN
+243 M
-250 NAKDKIKKLV
+250 V
-260 TTLTSKSA
+260 TTLTGEPTDGKE
-268 NGQQNLNNR
+268 NR
-277 NTVRLMTFYRKI
+277 NRRNSVRLMTFYRKI
-289 SDPIDLSGK
+289 SEPIDLSGK
-298 TSEEVEEEL
+298 TSEEVEKEL
-307 NKIWDKVKTKDW
+307 DNIWDKVKKEDW

-353 GESTFSYELQNS
+353 GESTFSYDIN
-365 VKEDK
+365 DK
-370 YKLSRLT
+370 DKNN
-377 ETVTSSN
+377 TVRKNRITGKVTTSN
-384 PLLPWPPIFNHTH
+384 PLFPWLPIFNHTNQ
-397 KNIDMLDDVKHLIK
+397 KAEVIDDVYK
-411 LGRALGIKELDSLQ
+411 LLDFAEKMGISLPKGLRAGVQAIGLSNSFL
-425 STLKLV
+425 STFT
-431 SAGSNAAGLLLG
+431 GSG
-443 GGSLTEYLTLKE
+443 LTEYLTLNEYGSDILKE
-455 YKSGNLTENQFDYTK
+455 KQFDYTK

-476 HFHSFSERKETGEI
+476 YYHSYSKRTHGDKM
-490 PFKSDIE
+490 PFEKQIREVLEQFLPKIE
-497 SQIKG
+497 SREWAKKFIDIFGLQGQKVDQIG
-502 VFKSSN
+502 VDVIMKVIN
-508 TGDKSWFESILDKLS
+508 SI
-523 LTERVQEAK
+523 
-532 QKALMKLLGYLF
+532 F
-544 YKREYH
+544 YSRQYY

-557 AIAEAKMAQQE
+557 AIAEAKMAQEE
-568 GITFYSVDVTDLN
+568 GITFYSVDVTVDVTDLKP
-581 SASKRAKRQVKS
+581 KRAKRQAAVLQKTTKKES
-593 EEDKKKEKEKEAI
+593 EED
-606 EKKRNEKFDNYL
+606 RNNKFDGYL
-618 KQMSEGENFFKD
+618 KKMSEGGKEFFND
-630 VDQAEEFKDTL
+630 VDEADKFKDTL
-641 TNVTVTETFEDGVNV
+641 TEVTVTETFENSVSVENQSWKVSSNSNHKENV
-656 KENSC
+656 KYTNA
-661 QTSLDSNNNS
+661 QKNRNWFS
-671 SKSDGGGTFE
+671 SE
-681 YKQSSSSGWLSLLSR
+681 V
-696 TKESLTWTI
+696 KESLTWTI
-705 SKDQLKEAFEK
+705 SKEQLKQAFEDGK
-716 NGFLTF
+716 PLTLT
-722 KYKLQVNKDKL
+722 YKLKVDNNKLKKALDDKR
-733 LDKGKKRAKRS
+733 KNRPKRS
-744 TPTENESSVTEKII
+744 IPTENENSVTEKII
-758 SNTVNYKINNQ
+758 SNTVNYKINKQ

-783 TKETVPVPDVEGT
+783 TKETVPVPDVEG
-796 VEVPQAPEKPLVDP
+796 EVVPIPEKPLVEP
-810 ILPPQPSLPNIPT
+810 MTPLYPAIPNYPT

-989 PKEQPSLQDSNSL
+989 PKEQPSLSL
-1002 PQAPAYKAAHHL
+1002 PQAPVYKAAHHL

-1021 EVYFTIAALTIIGAA
+1021 EASFTIVALTIIGAA

>member
-12 SVGLISVGT
+12 SVGLVSVGT

-32 VSASTTST
+32 VSTSASST
-40 ETSASSNNT
+40 ETSANT
-49 NTNTAS
+49 NTNTSTAS
-55 TVETSTT
+55 AGTG
-62 TSTSG
+62 TSG
-67 TAASGAGSESSDAS
+67 TASTTPSVGTSTGGAAGGEAAVASSG
-81 VVPSEGSQSSGTTT
+81 GSQSSDTT
-95 PASKQPQAQTAP
+95 PASPQAQTSEQP
-107 AATSAS
+107 AATS
-113 STSSSSSDG
+113 TSSNSSSDG
-122 KAPQAATIST
+122 QTPKTATT
-132 SSTPAAGT
+132 SPSTPVVAN
-140 SSNSNQVTG
+140 SNGNQVTG
-149 TEAEP
+149 TEASP
-154 QTMDVERY
+154 QMMDVEKY
-162 TVDKEN
+162 TVDKE
-168 SKLNI
+168 SSELNI
-173 KDGDKPKNRSSVDKD
+173 KDGKTPKNGISVTKD

-210 TNEDGTIDVTVTVK
+210 ANEDGTIDVTVTVK

-243 MSEDDFN
+243 MTQENFDK
-250 NAKDKIKKLV
+250 AKEQIKKLV
-260 TTLTSKSA
+260 TTLTSKSD
-268 NGQQNLNNR
+268 GGKENLNNR

-289 SDPIDLSGK
+289 SEPIDLSGK
-298 TSEEVEEEL
+298 TEQQVCEEL
-307 NKIWDKVKTKDW
+307 DKIWNRVKNEDW

-330 KARDIFKKEKES
+330 KARDIFKREKES

-353 GESTFSYELQNS
+353 GESTFSYDI
-365 VKEDK
+365 KDK
-370 YKLSRLT
+370 SDRKVTKTRIT
-377 ETVTSSN
+377 EKVTTSN

-397 KNIDMLDDVKHLIK
+397 KNIDMLDDVKHLVK
-411 LGRALGIKELDSLQ
+411 LGQALGITGLDNLQ

-431 SAGSNAAGLLLG
+431 STGSNLAGLVLG

-455 YKSGNLTENQFDYTK
+455 YKSGSLTESQFDYTK

-476 HFHSFSERKETGEI
+476 HFHSFSERKETGEL
-490 PFKSDIE
+490 PFKNEIE
-497 SQIKG
+497 SRIKG
-502 VFKSSN
+502 LFKSN
-508 TGDKSWFESILDKLS
+508 ETDAKSWFESILDKLS
-523 LTERVQEAK
+523 LTERVQKAK
-532 QKALMKLLGYLF
+532 QEALMKLLGYLF

-581 SASKRAKRQVKS
+581 TTSKRVKRQIES
-593 EEDKKKEKEKEAI
+593 EEDKKKEKEKEDI
-606 EKKRNEKFDNYL
+606 EKKRHEKFDKYL
-618 KQMSEGENFFKD
+618 KEMSEGGNAFFYD
-630 VDQAEEFKDTL
+630 VGKADKFKDTL
-641 TNVTVTETFEDGVNV
+641 TELTIKDEFTDKVTVE
-656 KENSC
+656 KNSLNKPL
-661 QTSLDSNNNS
+661 TN
-671 SKSDGGGTFE
+671 E
-681 YKQSSSSGWLSLLSR
+681 LSR
-696 TKESLTWTI
+696 TNRVQHREVNTSYLNFWGSSKESLTWTI
-705 SKDQLKEAFEK
+705 SKDQLREAFEK
-716 NGFLTF
+716 DGFLTF
-722 KYKLQVNKDKL
+722 KYTLRINKDKL
-733 LDKGKKRAKRS
+733 LGTDKKRTKRDIS
-744 TPTENESSVTEKII
+744 TENKTSVTKDII
-758 SNTVNYKINNQ
+758 SNTVTYKINEQ
-769 EVKGN
+769 KVEGN

-783 TKETVPVPDVEGT
+783 TKETVPVPDVEG
-796 VEVPQAPEKPLVDP
+796 EVVPIPEKPLVEP
-810 ILPPQPSLPNIPT
+810 MTPLYPAIPNYLTPDIPT

-888 VVEEDTAPKRPD
+888 VIEEDT
-900 VLVGGQSDPI
+900 
-910 DITEDT
+910 T
-916 QPSVSG
+916 
-922 SNDATVV
+922 
-929 EEDTA
+929 

-942 GGQSDPIDITEDTQ
+942 GGQSEPIDITEDTQ

-1002 PQAPAYKAAHHL
+1002 PQAPAYKAAPHL

>member
-12 SVGLISVGT
+12 SVGLVSVGT

-32 VSASTTST
+32 VSTSASST
-40 ETSASSNNT
+40 ETSANT
-49 NTNTAS
+49 NTNTSTAS
-55 TVETSTT
+55 AGTG
-62 TSTSG
+62 TSG
-67 TAASGAGSESSDAS
+67 TASTTPSVGTSTGGAAGGEAAVASSG
-81 VVPSEGSQSSGTTT
+81 GSQSSDTT
-95 PASKQPQAQTAP
+95 PASPQAQTSEQP
-107 AATSAS
+107 AATS
-113 STSSSSSDG
+113 TSSNSSSDG
-122 KAPQAATIST
+122 QTPKTATT
-132 SSTPAAGT
+132 SPSTPVVAN
-140 SSNSNQVTG
+140 SNGNQVTG
-149 TEAEP
+149 TEASP
-154 QTMDVERY
+154 QMMDVEKY
-162 TVDKEN
+162 TVDKE
-168 SKLNI
+168 SSELNI
-173 KDGDKPKNRSSVDKD
+173 KDGKTPKNGISVTKD

-210 TNEDGTIDVTVTVK
+210 ANEDGTIDVTVTVK

-243 MSEDDFN
+243 MTQENFDK
-250 NAKDKIKKLV
+250 AKEQIKKLV
-260 TTLTSKSA
+260 TTLTSKSD
-268 NGQQNLNNR
+268 GGKENLNNR

-289 SDPIDLSGK
+289 SEPIDLSGK
-298 TSEEVEEEL
+298 TEQQVCEEL
-307 NKIWDKVKTKDW
+307 DKIWNRVKNEDW

-330 KARDIFKKEKES
+330 KARDIFKREKES

-353 GESTFSYELQNS
+353 GESTFSYDI
-365 VKEDK
+365 KDK
-370 YKLSRLT
+370 SDRKVTKTRIT
-377 ETVTSSN
+377 EKVTTSN

-397 KNIDMLDDVKHLIK
+397 KNIDMLDDVKHLVK
-411 LGRALGIKELDSLQ
+411 LGQALGITGLDNLQ

-431 SAGSNAAGLLLG
+431 STGSNLAGLVLG
-443 GGSLTEYLTLKE
+443 GKSLTEYLTLKE
-455 YKSGNLTENQFDYTK
+455 YKSGSLTESQFDYTK

-476 HFHSFSERKETGEI
+476 HFHSFSERQETGEL
-490 PFKSDIE
+490 PFKNEIE
-497 SQIKG
+497 SRIKG
-502 VFKSSN
+502 LFKSN
-508 TGDKSWFESILDKLS
+508 ETDAKSWFESILDKLS
-523 LTERVQEAK
+523 LTERVQKAK
-532 QKALMKLLGYLF
+532 QEALMKLLGYLF

-581 SASKRAKRQVKS
+581 TTSKRVKRQIES
-593 EEDKKKEKEKEAI
+593 EEDKKKEKEKEDI
-606 EKKRNEKFDNYL
+606 EKKRHEKFDKYL
-618 KQMSEGENFFKD
+618 KEMSEGGNAFFND
-630 VDQAEEFKDTL
+630 VGKADKFKDTL
-641 TNVTVTETFEDGVNV
+641 TELTIKDEFTDKVTVE
-656 KENSC
+656 KNSLNKPL
-661 QTSLDSNNNS
+661 TN
-671 SKSDGGGTFE
+671 E
-681 YKQSSSSGWLSLLSR
+681 LSR
-696 TKESLTWTI
+696 TNRVQHREVDTSYLNFWGSSKESLTWTI
-705 SKDQLKEAFEK
+705 SKDQLREAFEK
-716 NGFLTF
+716 DGFLTF
-722 KYKLQVNKDKL
+722 KYTLRINKDKL
-733 LDKGKKRAKRS
+733 LGTDKKRTKRDIS
-744 TPTENESSVTEKII
+744 TENKTSVTKDII
-758 SNTVNYKINNQ
+758 SNTVTYKINEQ
-769 EVKGN
+769 KVEGN

-783 TKETVPVPDVEGT
+783 TKETVPVPDVEG
-796 VEVPQAPEKPLVDP
+796 EVVPIPEKPLVEP
-810 ILPPQPSLPNIPT
+810 MTPLYPAIPNYLTPDIPT

-888 VVEEDTAPKRPD
+888 VIEEDT
-900 VLVGGQSDPI
+900 
-910 DITEDT
+910 T
-916 QPSVSG
+916 
-922 SNDATVV
+922 
-929 EEDTA
+929 

-942 GGQSDPIDITEDTQ
+942 GGQSEPIDITEDTQ

>member
-12 SVGLISVGT
+12 SVGLVSVGT

-32 VSASTTST
+32 VSTSASST
-40 ETSASSNNT
+40 ETSANT
-49 NTNTAS
+49 NTNTSTAS
-55 TVETSTT
+55 AGTG
-62 TSTSG
+62 TSG
-67 TAASGAGSESSDAS
+67 TASTTPSVGTSTGGAAGGEAAVASSG
-81 VVPSEGSQSSGTTT
+81 GSQSSDTT
-95 PASKQPQAQTAP
+95 PASPQAQTSEQP
-107 AATSAS
+107 AATS
-113 STSSSSSDG
+113 TSSNSSSDG
-122 KAPQAATIST
+122 QTPKTATT
-132 SSTPAAGT
+132 SPSTPVVAN
-140 SSNSNQVTG
+140 SNGNQVTG
-149 TEAEP
+149 TEASP
-154 QTMDVERY
+154 QMMDVEKY
-162 TVDKEN
+162 TVDKE
-168 SKLNI
+168 SSELNI
-173 KDGDKPKNRSSVDKD
+173 KDGKTPKNGISVTKD

-210 TNEDGTIDVTVTVK
+210 ANEDGTIDVTVTVK

-243 MSEDDFN
+243 MTQENFDK
-250 NAKDKIKKLV
+250 AKEQIKKLV
-260 TTLTSKSA
+260 TTLTSKSD
-268 NGQQNLNNR
+268 GGKENLNNR

-289 SDPIDLSGK
+289 SEPIDLSGK
-298 TSEEVEEEL
+298 TEQQVCEEL
-307 NKIWDKVKTKDW
+307 DKIWNRVKNEDW

-330 KARDIFKKEKES
+330 KARDIFKREKES

-353 GESTFSYELQNS
+353 GESTFSYDI
-365 VKEDK
+365 KDK
-370 YKLSRLT
+370 SDRKVTKTRIT
-377 ETVTSSN
+377 EKVTTSN

-397 KNIDMLDDVKHLIK
+397 KNIDMLDDVKHLVK
-411 LGRALGIKELDSLQ
+411 LGQALGITGLDNLQ

-431 SAGSNAAGLLLG
+431 STGSNLAGLVLG

-455 YKSGNLTENQFDYTK
+455 YKSGSLTESQFDYTK

-476 HFHSFSERKETGEI
+476 HFHSFSERKETGEL
-490 PFKSDIE
+490 PFKNEIE
-497 SQIKG
+497 SRIKG
-502 VFKSSN
+502 LFKSN
-508 TGDKSWFESILDKLS
+508 ETDAKSWFESILDKLS
-523 LTERVQEAK
+523 LTERVQKAK
-532 QKALMKLLGYLF
+532 QEALMKLLGYLF

-581 SASKRAKRQVKS
+581 TTSKRVKRQIES
-593 EEDKKKEKEKEAI
+593 EEDKKKEKEKEDI
-606 EKKRNEKFDNYL
+606 EKKRHEKFDKYL
-618 KQMSEGENFFKD
+618 KEMSEGDNAFFND
-630 VDQAEEFKDTL
+630 VGKADKFKDTL
-641 TNVTVTETFEDGVNV
+641 TELTIKDEFTDKVTVE
-656 KENSC
+656 KNSLNKPL
-661 QTSLDSNNNS
+661 TN
-671 SKSDGGGTFE
+671 E
-681 YKQSSSSGWLSLLSR
+681 LSR
-696 TKESLTWTI
+696 TNRVQHREVNTSYLNFWGSSKESLTWTI
-705 SKDQLKEAFEK
+705 SKDQLREAFEK
-716 NGFLTF
+716 DGFLTF
-722 KYKLQVNKDKL
+722 KYTLRINKDKL
-733 LDKGKKRAKRS
+733 LGTDKKRTKRDIS
-744 TPTENESSVTEKII
+744 TENKTSVTKDII
-758 SNTVNYKINNQ
+758 SNTVTYKINEQ
-769 EVKGN
+769 KVEGN

-783 TKETVPVPDVEGT
+783 TKETVPVPDVEG
-796 VEVPQAPEKPLVDP
+796 EVVPIPEKPLVEP
-810 ILPPQPSLPNIPT
+810 MTPLYPAIPNYLTPDIPT

-888 VVEEDTAPKRPD
+888 VIEEDT
-900 VLVGGQSDPI
+900 
-910 DITEDT
+910 T
-916 QPSVSG
+916 
-922 SNDATVV
+922 
-929 EEDTA
+929 

-942 GGQSDPIDITEDTQ
+942 GGQSEPIDITEDTQ

>member
-12 SVGLISVGT
+12 SVGLVSVGT

-32 VSASTTST
+32 VSTTGST
-40 ETSASSNNT
+40 ETSAAS
-49 NTNTAS
+49 TAS
-55 TVETSTT
+55 VDAT
-62 TSTSG
+62 TSG
-67 TAASGAGSESSDAS
+67 TTASGASGESSDAS
-81 VVPSEGSQSSGTTT
+81 VASSEGSQGSESA
-95 PASKQPQAQTAP
+95 PASPQPQPQAQTAP

-113 STSSSSSDG
+113 S
-122 KAPQAATIST
+122 KAKTEEQTPKAAT
-132 SSTPAAGT
+132 SSTPSTPAASS
-140 SSNSNQVTG
+140 SSNSNQ
-149 TEAEP
+149 EASAETEP
-154 QTMDVERY
+154 QMMDVEKY
-162 TVDKEN
+162 TVDKE
-168 SKLNI
+168 SSELKV
-173 KDGDKPKNRSSVDKD
+173 KDGKKPKNENKVDKD

-195 DGKQRDIVDVTRTVK
+195 DGEQRDIFDIKREVK
-210 TNEDGTIDVTVTVK
+210 TNADGTIDVTVTVT
-224 PKQID
+224 PKEID
-229 EGADVMALLDVSKK
+229 KGADVMALLDVSQKMTKENFDKAKEQIKK
-243 MSEDDFN
+243 M
-250 NAKDKIKKLV
+250 V
-260 TTLTSKSA
+260 TTLTGEPTDGKE
-268 NGQQNLNNR
+268 NR
-277 NTVRLMTFYRKI
+277 NRRNSVRLMTFYRKI
-289 SDPIDLSGK
+289 SEPIDLSGK
-298 TSEEVEEEL
+298 TSEEVEKEL
-307 NKIWDKVKTKDW
+307 DNIWDKVKKEDW

-353 GESTFSYELQNS
+353 GESTFSYDIN
-365 VKEDK
+365 DK
-370 YKLSRLT
+370 DKNN
-377 ETVTSSN
+377 TVRKNRITGKVTTSN
-384 PLLPWPPIFNHTH
+384 PLFPWLPIFNHTNQ
-397 KNIDMLDDVKHLIK
+397 KAEVIDDVDK
-411 LGRALGIKELDSLQ
+411 LLDFAEKMGISLPKGLRAGVQAIGLSNSFLSIF
-425 STLKLV
+425 T
-431 SAGSNAAGLLLG
+431 GSG
-443 GGSLTEYLTLKE
+443 LTEYLTLNEYGSDILKE
-455 YKSGNLTENQFDYTK
+455 KQFDYTK

-476 HFHSFSERKETGEI
+476 YYHSYSKRTHGDKMPFERQIREVLEQFLPK
-490 PFKSDIE
+490 IE
-497 SQIKG
+497 SREWAKKFIDIFGLQGQKVDQIG
-502 VFKSSN
+502 VDVIMKVIN
-508 TGDKSWFESILDKLS
+508 SI
-523 LTERVQEAK
+523 
-532 QKALMKLLGYLF
+532 F
-544 YKREYH
+544 YSRQYY

-557 AIAEAKMAQQE
+557 AIAEAKMAQEE
-568 GITFYSVDVTDLN
+568 GITFYSVDVTDLKP
-581 SASKRAKRQVKS
+581 KRAKRQAAVLQKTTKKES
-593 EEDKKKEKEKEAI
+593 EED
-606 EKKRNEKFDNYL
+606 RNNKFDGYL
-618 KQMSEGENFFKD
+618 KKMSEGGKEFFND
-630 VDQAEEFKDTL
+630 VDEADKFKDTL
-641 TNVTVTETFEDGVNV
+641 TEVTVTETFENSVSVENQSWKVSSNSNHKENV
-656 KENSC
+656 KYTNA
-661 QTSLDSNNNS
+661 QKNRNWFS
-671 SKSDGGGTFE
+671 SE
-681 YKQSSSSGWLSLLSR
+681 V
-696 TKESLTWTI
+696 KESLTWTI
-705 SKDQLKEAFEK
+705 SKEQLKQAFEDGK
-716 NGFLTF
+716 PLTLT
-722 KYKLQVNKDKL
+722 YKLKVDNNKLKKALDDKR
-733 LDKGKKRAKRS
+733 KNRPKRS
-744 TPTENESSVTEKII
+744 IPTENENSVTEKII
-758 SNTVNYKINNQ
+758 SNTVNYKINKQ

-783 TKETVPVPDVEGT
+783 TKETVPVPDVEG
-796 VEVPQAPEKPLVDP
+796 EVVPIPEKPLVEP
-810 ILPPQPSLPNIPT
+810 MTPLYPAIPNYPT

-989 PKEQPSLQDSNSL
+989 PKEQPSLSL
-1002 PQAPAYKAAHHL
+1002 PQAPVYKAAHHL

-1021 EVYFTIAALTIIGAA
+1021 EASFTIVALTIIGAA

>member
-12 SVGLISVGT
+12 SVGLVSVGT

-32 VSASTTST
+32 VSTSASST
-40 ETSASSNNT
+40 ETSANT
-49 NTNTAS
+49 NTNTSTAS
-55 TVETSTT
+55 AGTG
-62 TSTSG
+62 TSG
-67 TAASGAGSESSDAS
+67 TASTTPSVGTSTGGAAGGEAAVASSG
-81 VVPSEGSQSSGTTT
+81 GSQSSDTT
-95 PASKQPQAQTAP
+95 PASPQAQTSEQP
-107 AATSAS
+107 AATS
-113 STSSSSSDG
+113 TSSNSSSDG
-122 KAPQAATIST
+122 QTPKTATT
-132 SSTPAAGT
+132 SPSTPVVAN
-140 SSNSNQVTG
+140 SNGNQVTG
-149 TEAEP
+149 TEASP
-154 QTMDVERY
+154 QMMDVEKY
-162 TVDKEN
+162 TVDKE
-168 SKLNI
+168 SSELNI
-173 KDGDKPKNRSSVDKD
+173 KDGKTPKNGISVTKD

-210 TNEDGTIDVTVTVK
+210 ANEDGTIDVTVTVK

-243 MSEDDFN
+243 MTQENFDK
-250 NAKDKIKKLV
+250 AKEQIKKLV
-260 TTLTSKSA
+260 TTLTSKSD
-268 NGQQNLNNR
+268 GGKENLNNR

-289 SDPIDLSGK
+289 SEPIDLSGK
-298 TSEEVEEEL
+298 TEQQVCEEL
-307 NKIWDKVKTKDW
+307 DKIWNRVKNEDW

-330 KARDIFKKEKES
+330 KARDIFKREKES

-353 GESTFSYELQNS
+353 GESTFSYDI
-365 VKEDK
+365 KDK
-370 YKLSRLT
+370 SDRKVTKTRIT
-377 ETVTSSN
+377 EKVTTSN

-397 KNIDMLDDVKHLIK
+397 KNIDMLDDVKHLVK
-411 LGRALGIKELDSLQ
+411 LGQALGITGLDNLQ

-431 SAGSNAAGLLLG
+431 STGSNLAGLVLG

-455 YKSGNLTENQFDYTK
+455 YKSGSLTESQFDYTK

-476 HFHSFSERKETGEI
+476 HFHSFSERKETGEL
-490 PFKSDIE
+490 PFKNEIE
-497 SQIKG
+497 SRIKG
-502 VFKSSN
+502 LFKSN
-508 TGDKSWFESILDKLS
+508 ETDTKSWFESILDKLS
-523 LTERVQEAK
+523 LTERVQKAK
-532 QKALMKLLGYLF
+532 QEALMKLLGYLF

-581 SASKRAKRQVKS
+581 TTSKRVKRQIES
-593 EEDKKKEKEKEAI
+593 EEDKKKEKEKEDI
-606 EKKRNEKFDNYL
+606 EKKRHEKFDKYL
-618 KQMSEGENFFKD
+618 KEMSEGGNAFFND
-630 VDQAEEFKDTL
+630 VGKADKFKDTL
-641 TNVTVTETFEDGVNV
+641 TELTIKDEFTDKVTVE
-656 KENSC
+656 KNSLNKPL
-661 QTSLDSNNNS
+661 TN
-671 SKSDGGGTFE
+671 E
-681 YKQSSSSGWLSLLSR
+681 LSR
-696 TKESLTWTI
+696 TNRVQHREVNTSYLNFWGSSKESLTWTI
-705 SKDQLKEAFEK
+705 SKDQLREAFEK
-716 NGFLTF
+716 DGFLTF
-722 KYKLQVNKDKL
+722 KYTLRINKDKL
-733 LDKGKKRAKRS
+733 LGTDKKRTKRDIS
-744 TPTENESSVTEKII
+744 TENKTSVTKDII
-758 SNTVNYKINNQ
+758 SNTVTYKINEQ
-769 EVKGN
+769 KVEGN

-783 TKETVPVPDVEGT
+783 TKETVPVPDVEG
-796 VEVPQAPEKPLVDP
+796 EVVPIPEKPLVEP
-810 ILPPQPSLPNIPT
+810 MTPLYPAIPNYLTPDIPT

-888 VVEEDTAPKRPD
+888 VIEEDT
-900 VLVGGQSDPI
+900 
-910 DITEDT
+910 T
-916 QPSVSG
+916 
-922 SNDATVV
+922 
-929 EEDTA
+929 

-942 GGQSDPIDITEDTQ
+942 GGQSEPIDITEDTQ